1 MYNIMAVIVFLLK
14 GVVEN
19 WDSFQLN
26 GSFTEVFLFL
36 YAFFFLLQILIVC
49 ERFSLALHL
58 EPAVLVHTS
67 LCGEDAE
74 KRRENKCGYK
84 RNQESRYFSEVQK

>member
-36 YAFFFLLQILIVC
+36 YAFFFLLQN
-49 ERFSLALHL
+49 
-58 EPAVLVHTS
+58 T
-67 LCGEDAE
+67 
-74 KRRENKCGYK
+74 K
-84 RNQESRYFSEVQK
+84 